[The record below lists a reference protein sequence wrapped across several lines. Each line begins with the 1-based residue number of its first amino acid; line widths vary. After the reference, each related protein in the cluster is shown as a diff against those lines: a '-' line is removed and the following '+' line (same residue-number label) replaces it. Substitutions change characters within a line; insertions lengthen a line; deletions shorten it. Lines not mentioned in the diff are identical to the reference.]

1 MSMTNGAFYGWG
13 GLGLETSELSSRTIT
28 AVRTGFGISGVVS
41 LILGLL
47 VLFWPEATLSVIA
60 FFFGL
65 YFLISGGLRVVS
77 GIAAAMTPGLRVLN
91 IIVGLLLF
99 IVGIVAIRNPLSSLA
114 VLGMLV
120 GIAWIIE
127 GIMAFVEIESGG
139 SRWYAITFG
148 ILSVV
153 AGIVVLFLPVASLA
167 ALVIFGGI
175 FLVVLGVVQLVRA
188 ITFGRG
194 SVPTA

>member
-1 MSMTNGAFYGWG
+1 MSTTHGTFNGWG
-13 GLGLETSELSSRTIT
+13 GLSLDTSELSARTIS
-28 AVRTGFGISGVVS
+28 AVRTGFGIAGAVA

-47 VLFWPEATLSVIA
+47 VLFWPQATLSVIA

-65 YFLISGGLRVVS
+65 YFLISGAIRVVS
-77 GIAAAMTPGLRVLN
+77 GITAPMTPGLRVLN
-91 IIVGLLLF
+91 IVVGLLLF
-99 IVGIVAIRNPLSSLA
+99 VLGIAAIRNPVPSLA
-114 VLGMLV
+114 VLGMVV

-127 GIMAFVEIESGG
+127 GIMVLTESESGG

-148 ILSVV
+148 ILSII
-153 AGIVVLFLPVASLA
+153 AGIVVLFLPVESLA

-175 FLVVLGVVQLVRA
+175 FLVVLGIVQIVRA

-194 SVPTA
+194 TVRTA

>member
-13 GLGLETSELSSRTIT
+13 GLGLDTSELSSRTIT

>member
-1 MSMTNGAFYGWG
+1 MSTTHGTVYGWG
-13 GLGLETSELSSRTIT
+13 GLSLDTSELSSRTIK
-28 AVRTGFGISGVVS
+28 AVRTGFGISGAVS
-41 LILGLL
+41 LVLGLL

-65 YFLISGGLRVVS
+65 YFLISGAVRVVNGIVSPMS
-77 GIAAAMTPGLRVLN
+77 GGLRVLS
-91 IIVGLLLF
+91 IVVGLLLF
-99 IVGIVAIRNPLSSLA
+99 ILGVAAIRNPVPSLA
-114 VLGMLV
+114 VLGMVV

-127 GIMAFVEIESGG
+127 GIMALTETESGG

-148 ILSVV
+148 VLSII
-153 AGIVVLFLPVASLA
+153 AGIVVLFLPVESLA

-175 FLVVLGVVQLVRA
+175 FLVVLGVVQVVRA

-194 SVPTA
+194 SVRTV

>member
-1 MSMTNGAFYGWG
+1 MSMTSGAFYGWG
-13 GLGLETSELSSRTIT
+13 GLGLDTSELSSRTIS
-28 AVRTGFGISGVVS
+28 AVRTGFGVVGAVS

-47 VLFWPEATLSVIA
+47 VLFWPQATLSVIA
-60 FFFGL
+60 FLFGL
-65 YFLISGGLRVVS
+65 YFLISGALRVVS
-77 GIAAAMTPGLRVLN
+77 GIAAPLTPGLRVLS

-127 GIMAFVEIESGG
+127 GIMALAETESGG

-148 ILSVV
+148 ILSIV
-153 AGIVVLFLPVASLA
+153 AGVVVLFLPVESLA

-194 SVPTA
+194 GVRTA

>member
-13 GLGLETSELSSRTIT
+13 GLGLDTSELSSRTIN

-77 GIAAAMTPGLRVLN
+77 GIISAMTPGLRVLN

-127 GIMAFVEIESGG
+127 GIMAFVETESGG

>member
-13 GLGLETSELSSRTIT
+13 GLGLDTSELSSRTVT

-139 SRWYAITFG
+139 SRWYAIIFG
-148 ILSVV
+148 VLSVV

>member
-1 MSMTNGAFYGWG
+1 MSTTHGTFNGWG
-13 GLGLETSELSSRTIT
+13 GLSLETSELSSRTIS
-28 AVRTGFGISGVVS
+28 AVRTGFGISGAVS

-47 VLFWPEATLSVIA
+47 MLFWPEATLSVIA

-65 YFLISGGLRVVS
+65 YFLISGAVRVIS
-77 GIAAAMTPGLRVLN
+77 GIASPMSGGLRVLN

-99 IVGIVAIRNPLSSLA
+99 ILGVAAIRNPIPSLA
-114 VLGMLV
+114 VLGMVV

-127 GIMAFVEIESGG
+127 GIMALTETETGG

-148 ILSVV
+148 VLSII
-153 AGIVVLFLPVASLA
+153 AGIVVLFLPVESLA

-175 FLVVLGVVQLVRA
+175 FLVVLGVVQIVRA

-194 SVPTA
+194 TVRTA